1 MTQDSRHRARRAAAR
16 QWRAQAVAILAT
28 VIRVLGA
35 LFALVLVA
43 YVVLTIGDANPA
55 NGITR
60 FVDSWANFIALGFQD
75 LFTPAD
81 AKLRVLVN
89 FGLAALFWLVVSS
102 VLARIVRLLG

>member
-1 MTQDSRHRARRAAAR
+1 MSQESRHRNERASAQ
-16 QWRAQAVAILAT
+16 QWRATTISVVGTAV
-28 VIRVLGA
+28 RVLGA
-35 LFALVLVA
+35 IFALIMVS
-43 YVVLTIGDANPA
+43 YVVLTLGDANPA

-60 FVDSWANFIALGFQD
+60 FVSSWANSLALGFED

-102 VLARIVRLLG
+102 LLSRVIFRLG